1 MNYQRIYDEI
11 IERAKPRGLNKKN
24 LVGYFERHHVIPKC
38 LGGLNEDSNYV
49 LLTAREHYLSHW
61 LLVKIHS
68 EIKVK
73 RLLNY
78 ALLCMIQNNPHQCRN
93 KNSRAYQFA
102 RETYVALGLSDETKL
117 KISKSNSGKI
127 RSHEAREKTSM
138 KLIGRKRDT
147 LAIKKTADKN
157 RGRKN
162 TSESNNRISASLG
175 NGVMKGSNN
184 PSFGKTGEASN
195 VFGRRWYNDGKGRRL
210 YDFEYNVDLK
220 IWKPGMK

>member
-1 MNYQRIYDEI
+1 MNYQRIYDAI
-11 IERAKPRGLNKKN
+11 IENAKPRGLDKRK
-24 LVGYFERHHVIPKC
+24 LEGYFEKHHVIPKC

-49 LLTAREHYLSHW
+49 LLTAREHYLCHW
-61 LLVKIHS
+61 LLVKIYN
-68 EIKVK
+68 ETKVR

-78 ALLCMIQNNPHQCRN
+78 ALLCMVQNNPHQCRN
-93 KNSRAYQFA
+93 INSRAYQFA
-102 RETYVALGLSDETKL
+102 RENYMTLGLSDETKL

-127 RSHEAREKTSM
+127 RSSESKEKTSM
-138 KLIGRKRDT
+138 KLTGRKRDQ

-162 TSESNNRISASLG
+162 TTESNNRISAALCG
-175 NGVMKGSNN
+175 GVMKGSHN

-195 VFGRRWYNDGKGRRL
+195 VFGRRWYNDGKGGRL
-210 YDFEYNVDLK
+210 YRFDGDVDLK